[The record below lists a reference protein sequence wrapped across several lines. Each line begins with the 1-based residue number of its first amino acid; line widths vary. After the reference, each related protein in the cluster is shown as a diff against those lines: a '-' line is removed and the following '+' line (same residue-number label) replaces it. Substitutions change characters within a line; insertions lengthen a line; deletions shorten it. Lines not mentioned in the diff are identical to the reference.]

1 MADDHEESAV
11 FKQLF
16 IMLVKFQYQGVKKF
30 VKLNSDSTFQDFL
43 TEVEEDIFHE
53 LIEGSPHLCLT
64 VRCLEENISAGL
76 CEEFSPTRSSTPST
90 CTDTLSLSST
100 DHEETE
106 RAVHIQATMASNSFN
121 IDSEKAKR
129 VCKHVFLM
137 VHILANLVICFVF
150 KFNQDFALLFNAETS
165 NKFLERWETAFK
177 QKIIN
182 EAQSL
187 TSTAEIQCL
196 LNAACGQGSENDLD
210 SDMSSVLLLLHLLPP
225 APGRKKTVDR
235 LVHFPKM

>member
-43 TEVEEDIFHE
+43 TEARTAALEVFDTVEEDIFHE

-106 RAVHIQATMASNSFN
+106 RAVHIQAKMASNSFN

-129 VCKHVFLM
+129 
-137 VHILANLVICFVF
+137 
-150 KFNQDFALLFNAETS
+150 FNQDFALLFNAETS

-196 LNAACGQGSENDLD
+196 LNAACGQGSENGWHNL
-210 SDMSSVLLLLHLLPP
+210 
-225 APGRKKTVDR
+225 
-235 LVHFPKM
+235 